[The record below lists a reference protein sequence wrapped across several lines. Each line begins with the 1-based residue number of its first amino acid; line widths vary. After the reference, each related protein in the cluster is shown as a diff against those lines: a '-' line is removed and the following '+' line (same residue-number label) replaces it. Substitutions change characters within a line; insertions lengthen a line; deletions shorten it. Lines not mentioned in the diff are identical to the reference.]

1 MNPTNKVVVSMV
13 SSILICFVLGPPSL
27 PTTNLAAAAIQT
39 LLVSTKGQVRVS
51 RHVMPGT
58 VAPLLGVGARGR
70 AAADC
75 RVMGPRGG
83 EEVTLDTRRRA
94 TAAHRPLARNTPPP
108 AAETSAQPP
117 PGQED

>member
-1 MNPTNKVVVSMV
+1 MNPTNKVCSVQYG
-13 SSILICFVLGPPSL
+13 LIYLHMLCPRSTVTANYNPRCGCNANLG
-27 PTTNLAAAAIQT
+27 A
-39 LLVSTKGQVRVS
+39 RVS
-51 RHVMPGT
+51 RHVMLGT

-75 RVMGPRGG
+75 SVMGPRRG
-83 EEVTLDTRRRA
+83 EEVTLATRRRA